1 MPPFVLHSI
10 KSTFGLVLGA
20 IVCLSVFTTLVFL
33 ESQGIATLPS
43 PWSALN
49 TCLLNRF
56 VLWTLDIIITTAIA
70 EVWAVQCRGQT
81 LGLKPQDAGSD
92 T

>member
-1 MPPFVLHSI
+1 MPPSVLNFI
-10 KSTFGLVLGA
+10 KSTFCLVLGS
-20 IVCLSVFTTLVFL
+20 IVSLSIFTTLVFL

-56 VLWTLDIIITTAIA
+56 VLWTLDIIITTAIV
-70 EVWAVQCRGQT
+70 EVWSVQCGGWT
-81 LGLKPQDAGSD
+81 LGLKSQDAGCRF
-92 T
+92 